1 MRIRD
6 VKLTALLVLTLIL
19 VGCSSHKPKQAEW
32 DPTMPVRGALTWMP
46 ISEQTGQEWGVSPRV
61 ITAII
66 AVETGGN
73 PRLVSASNAVG
84 LMQIKAS
91 TAGKDVYRHMG
102 LQGQPSDAELKD
114 PVRNI
119 TIGTAYLSVLENGI
133 LKGIND
139 PEVMQYALVVSYVN
153 GAGAMLRTFDSD
165 RPTAI
170 EKINRMNVQQF
181 MQHIAKN
188 HPAPQAS
195 RYLYKITRAMEA
207 L

>member
-1 MRIRD
+1 M
-6 VKLTALLVLTLIL
+6 KQALLLAVILIL
-19 VGCSSHKPKQAEW
+19 AGCSGKAPKQTAW
-32 DPTMPVRGALTWMP
+32 DPTIPVRGALTWMP
-46 ISEQTGQEWGVSPRV
+46 VSEQTGQEWGVSPKV

-73 PRLVSASNAVG
+73 PNLVSASNAVG

-91 TAGKDVYRHMG
+91 TAGKDVYRHLG
-102 LQGQPSDAELKD
+102 LPGQPRTAELKD

-119 TIGTAYLSVLENGI
+119 TIGTAYLSLLEKGV
-133 LKGIND
+133 LKGITD
-139 PEVMQYALVVSYVN
+139 PQVMQYALVVSYVN

-165 RPTAI
+165 RPAAI
-170 EKINRMNVQQF
+170 AKINRLNVDEF
-181 MQHIAKN
+181 MSHIAKN
-188 HPAPQAS
+188 HPSPQAP

>member
-1 MRIRD
+1 M
-6 VKLTALLVLTLIL
+6 KLTGLLIL
-19 VGCSSHKPKQAEW
+19 ILILAGCSSKTTKQAEW
-32 DPTMPVRGALTWMP
+32 DPTVPVRGALTWMP
-46 ISEQTGQEWGVSPRV
+46 ISEQTGQEWGVSTRV

-73 PRLVSASNAVG
+73 PGLVSASNAVG
-84 LMQIKAS
+84 LMQIKGS

-119 TIGTAYLSVLENGI
+119 TIGTAYLSVLKNGI
-133 LKGIND
+133 LNGIND

-153 GAGAMLRTFDSD
+153 GAGAMLRTFDND

-170 EKINRMNVQQF
+170 AKINRLNVQQF
-181 MQHIAKN
+181 MQYIAKN
-188 HPAPQAS
+188 HPAPQAA
-195 RYLYKITRAMEA
+195 RYLYKITRAMEV

>member
-1 MRIRD
+1 M
-6 VKLTALLVLTLIL
+6 KLTGLLVLILIL
-19 VGCSSHKPKQAEW
+19 AGCSSKPTQQAEW
-32 DPTMPVRGALTWMP
+32 NPTVPVQGALTWMP
-46 ISEQTGQEWGVSPRV
+46 ISEQTGQEWGVSTKV

-73 PRLVSASNAVG
+73 PALVSTSNAVG
-84 LMQIKAS
+84 LMQIKGS

-102 LQGQPSDAELKD
+102 LKGQPTDAELKD
-114 PVRNI
+114 PARNI

-139 PEVMQYALVVSYVN
+139 PEVMEYALVVSYAN
-153 GAGAMLRTFDSD
+153 GAGAMLRTFDND

-170 EKINRMNVQQF
+170 KKINRMNAQQF

-188 HPAPQAS
+188 HPAPQAA
-195 RYLYKITRAMEA
+195 RYLYKITRAMEV

>member
-1 MRIRD
+1 M
-6 VKLTALLVLTLIL
+6 KLTGLLVLILIL
-19 VGCSSHKPKQAEW
+19 VGCSGSKPPKQAEW
-32 DPTMPVRGALTWMP
+32 DPTVPVRGALTWMP
-46 ISEQTGQEWGVSPRV
+46 ISEQTGQEWGVNPRV

-73 PRLVSASNAVG
+73 PRLVSASNAIG

-102 LQGQPSDAELKD
+102 LPGQPSDAELKD

-119 TIGTAYLSVLENGI
+119 TIGTAYLSVLEKGI
-133 LKGIND
+133 LRGIND

-153 GAGAMLRTFDSD
+153 GAGAMLRTFDND

-170 EKINRMNVQQF
+170 AKINRLNVDQF
-181 MQHIAKN
+181 MRHIEKN
-188 HPAPQAS
+188 HPAPQAP